1 MPNCLVQDRISR
13 CTSAFSTGEERKF
26 NPRGSNFPSTGPLHQ
41 FARDVVYLTNDQ
53 ILYAKKSTRDV
64 LSLSLSL
71 PSIRALLRLES
82 VRDTFPP
89 SRIHLYTTTCSLR
102 VISHPAGYYNGA
114 RNGNRQM
121 IHEDVK
127 RDVSRQ
133 RFAFSKPRPNT
144 IVVKKRFPMLGEDE
158 GDVSEVIAP
167 RQVFRC

>member
-13 CTSAFSTGEERKF
+13 CTSAFSTGGGEEIQSAWKQFPEHRSAASICARRRLLDK
-26 NPRGSNFPSTGPLHQ
+26 RSNSLCKEIYEGC
-41 FARDVVYLTNDQ
+41 
-53 ILYAKKSTRDV
+53 S

-71 PSIRALLRLES
+71 SLRSIRALLRLES

-167 RQVFRC
+167 RQV